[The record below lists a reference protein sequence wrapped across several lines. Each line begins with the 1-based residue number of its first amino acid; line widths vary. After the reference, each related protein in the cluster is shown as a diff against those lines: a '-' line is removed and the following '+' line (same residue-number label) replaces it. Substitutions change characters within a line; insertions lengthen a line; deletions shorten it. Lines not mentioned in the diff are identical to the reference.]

1 MTQEELEKLVND
13 FASESDRIST
23 IFHVGLVSGYI
34 RGRLNPKI
42 KKLEW
47 EENDVYQSAK
57 TPFGEYVIPI
67 SPTMFLIDRE
77 DYSFKLTFEDIVIV
91 TDKNIAFLKDV
102 AQKDFERRVMEC
114 VETV

>member
-1 MTQEELEKLVND
+1 
-13 FASESDRIST
+13 
-23 IFHVGLVSGYI
+23 
-34 RGRLNPKI
+34 
-42 KKLEW
+42 
-47 EENDVYQSAK
+47 
-57 TPFGEYVIPI
+57 
-67 SPTMFLIDRE
+67 MFLIDRE